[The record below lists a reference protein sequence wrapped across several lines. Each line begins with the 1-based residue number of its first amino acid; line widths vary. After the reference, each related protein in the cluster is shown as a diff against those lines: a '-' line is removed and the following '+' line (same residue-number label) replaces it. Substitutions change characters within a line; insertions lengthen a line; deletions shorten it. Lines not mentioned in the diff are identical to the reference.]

1 VDFPE
6 AEALKLLDKAGDKVR
21 AITPV
26 IRSGDLIEWHRAGT
40 VQHGTVDFLH
50 DDTDG
55 MRWVFVT
62 LADQSW
68 AAVNLKFTTV
78 RTDATL
84 LSTDVTPPRGGL
96 A

>member
-26 IRSGDLIEWHRAGT
+26 IRSGDLIEWQREGSL
-40 VQHGTVDFLH
+40 QHGTVDFVH
-50 DDTDG
+50 VDADG
-55 MRWVFVT
+55 LAWAFVT
-62 LADQSW
+62 IGQSW
-68 AAVNLKFTTV
+68 TAINLKFATV

-84 LSTDVTPPRGGL
+84 LSTDVTPPRRGL